1 METSAVP
8 TDVAVCVAVQ
18 CRSDSTTA
26 PSPRLSEPIVT
37 SETDLVAS
45 ETAWLRP
52 PTMAIRPGTVAT
64 PSARTGFGVA
74 EACWCAA
81 ENEGTPAAGA
91 LVASWPGTGI
101 GSLSAEVVPLLSA
114 LAGSGRSSGGRP
126 GTAGTL
132 PVLLPANVPNS
143 PKSAVAAEACA
154 EGPATCAVVNPMLA
168 VTPARPT

>member
-1 METSAVP
+1 MENSAVP

-18 CRSDSTTA
+18 RRSDSTTA
-26 PSPRLSEPIVT
+26 PSPRLSEPMVT
-37 SETDLVAS
+37 S

-52 PTMAIRPGTVAT
+52 PTMAIRPGTVNPGPVAT

-81 ENEGTPAAGA
+81 ENDGAPAAGA

-114 LAGSGRSSGGRP
+114 FAGSGRSSGGRP
-126 GTAGTL
+126 GIAGTS